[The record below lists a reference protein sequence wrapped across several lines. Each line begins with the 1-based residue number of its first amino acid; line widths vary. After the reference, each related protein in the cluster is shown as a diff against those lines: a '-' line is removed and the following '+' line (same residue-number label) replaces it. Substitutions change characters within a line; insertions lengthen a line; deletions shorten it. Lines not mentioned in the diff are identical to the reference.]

1 MSYSKPCAETKKTG
15 YYFSLFSYH
24 PGHPPSPEGS
34 IQFWKKS
41 PLSARNTLF
50 LRKTHGWVFQALQT
64 TRGLYWGW
72 VDHFTTLTEHL
83 PKHQEISLSGK
94 TLTYLSIY
102 EEPKGTWGSLQQREE
117 GKIRRPGGNR
127 HFCLPA
133 NPQEAWYW
141 MSDPS
146 LSHFLP
152 TLPLHRSVSF
162 ISKIC
167 ETVHNVNGGEDNSV
181 WKI

>member
-50 LRKTHGWVFQALQT
+50 LRKAHGWVFQALQT

-83 PKHQEISLSGK
+83 PKHQEISVWQD
-94 TLTYLSIY
+94 TYLS
-102 EEPKGTWGSLQQREE
+102 LHLRRAE
-117 GKIRRPGGNR
+117 GHLGQSTVERRGND
-127 HFCLPA
+127 
-133 NPQEAWYW
+133 QEAWRE
-141 MSDPS
+141 SALLPACKSPGGLILDVRSIAITFPPHPS
-146 LSHFLP
+146 TSQICFLHF
-152 TLPLHRSVSF
+152 
-162 ISKIC
+162 
-167 ETVHNVNGGEDNSV
+167 
-181 WKI
+181 